1 MVPSADGRLSLR
13 WIEAGGPTATP
24 PTHRGFGTRIME
36 NMIGQLRGEMRF
48 DWRGQGLTCEIALPL
63 YRPGSPKVV
72 LAAHNFRQIFPL
84 LGAIVGFL
92 GTVASAAAQ
101 KYLN

>member
-1 MVPSADGRLSLR
+1 
-13 WIEAGGPTATP
+13 
-24 PTHRGFGTRIME
+24 
-36 NMIGQLRGEMRF
+36 
-48 DWRGQGLTCEIALPL
+48 
-63 YRPGSPKVV
+63 V

-84 LGAIVGFL
+84 LGGGAIVGFL